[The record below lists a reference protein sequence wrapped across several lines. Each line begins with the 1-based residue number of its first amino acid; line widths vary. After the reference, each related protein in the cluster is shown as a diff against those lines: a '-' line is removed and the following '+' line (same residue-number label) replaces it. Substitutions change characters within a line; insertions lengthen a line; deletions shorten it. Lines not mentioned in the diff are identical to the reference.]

1 MNNPGGSGAGSGAVG
16 NFADTIWQNTVM
28 AVPTETATNIRKPL
42 LNRYLEQLIVN
53 EHICQQPIFLSFL
66 DSARKGVPGSVKL
79 LGKENIVYQIMT
91 NTNKPTFYVD
101 MYPLW
106 SIKFI
111 IVAKTGTLYLFTTM
125 YDPFDKAELTL
136 DLRRQSQ
143 LTSDGN
149 ILHIRVDDRR
159 LSFELPSRDEVASWM
174 RVLSNFSMKAAGLQ
188 PSAISPAPATTET
201 KTPQTKPES
210 SLPASQDNAYG
221 F

>member
-1 MNNPGGSGAGSGAVG
+1 MGE
-16 NFADTIWQNTVM
+16 FADAVWQNTVM
-28 AVPTETATNIRKPL
+28 AVPTDTAISTRKPL
-42 LNRYLEQLIVN
+42 LNRYLEQLLAN

-66 DSARKGVPGSVKL
+66 DTARKGIPGSVKL
-79 LGKENIVYQIMT
+79 LGEENIVYQIMT

-136 DLRRQSQ
+136 DLRRQSK

-149 ILHIRVDDRR
+149 ILHIRVDDKR
-159 LSFELPSRDEVASWM
+159 LSLELPNRDDVASWM
-174 RVLSNFSMKAAGLQ
+174 RVLSNFSMRASTSDVLESTTSATIADPPV
-188 PSAISPAPATTET
+188 PSNVAQAPQMKSDPNIPTSE
-201 KTPQTKPES
+201 
-210 SLPASQDNAYG
+210 DNAYG

>member
-1 MNNPGGSGAGSGAVG
+1 M
-16 NFADTIWQNTVM
+16 
-28 AVPTETATNIRKPL
+28 
-42 LNRYLEQLIVN
+42 NRYLEQLLAN

-66 DSARKGVPGSVKL
+66 DTARKEIPGAVKL
-79 LGKENIVYQIMT
+79 LGEENIVYHIMT

-111 IVAKTGTLYLFTTM
+111 ILVKTGTLYLFTTM

-136 DLRRQSQ
+136 DLRRQSK

-149 ILHIRVDDRR
+149 ILHVRVEDKR
-159 LSFELPSRDEVASWM
+159 LSFELKNRDEVASWM
-174 RVLSNFSMKAAGLQ
+174 RVLSNFSMNTATTGGLQ
-188 PSAISPAPATTET
+188 QSTTNTAPAPTNAAMA
-201 KTPQTKPES
+201 PQTKSHSTVPVSE
-210 SLPASQDNAYG
+210 DNAYG

>member
-1 MNNPGGSGAGSGAVG
+1 
-16 NFADTIWQNTVM
+16 M

-188 PSAISPAPATTET
+188 PSAISPAISPAPATTET